1 MYQLNKHLHFET
13 MSPHFHDS
21 IQYSWLL
28 PSHFHSLHFFFFF
41 FTDARLCADPQTEPE
56 TEATGKVQ
64 NRWHS
69 YRKEGNSSAKLLLI
83 QQMQIYVPQVC
94 GSVLRAV
101 LVTQT

>member
-1 MYQLNKHLHFET
+1 MTPSNI
-13 MSPHFHDS
+13 HDS
-21 IQYSWLL
+21 CPVISTA
-28 PSHFHSLHFFFFF
+28 STFFFFFF